1 VPTPEQIK
9 STTTDLPVWGVDNTG
24 NTKQDGGLWLK
35 SNATPAPTEAGYA
48 QLYSPDGAGLRI
60 ATPNGASTL
69 LTPGPAYA
77 AVTGAGATVTG
88 VTAKTLL
95 ASGMTV
101 PSGGFAAG
109 QLYRLCAWGTVTTT
123 AGAQTVTLETYLGGI
138 AGTAL
143 VQLGAATVN
152 AGGAVTGAAWLY
164 RTEIELLT
172 ATGTA
177 AWCDLALN
185 FFPTSVTQQSATIT
199 NASAQQIV
207 LAVTPS
213 AAAVSMTCTG
223 SYCQRVL

>member
-1 VPTPEQIK
+1 MPTPQQVT
-9 STTTDLPVWGVDNTG
+9 STTTDLVVWEVDNTG
-24 NTKQDGGLWLK
+24 NVRQDGGIEFK
-35 SNATPAPTEAGYA
+35 ANPSPEATPAGHM
-48 QLYSPDGAGLRI
+48 QLYSPDGSGLRI
-60 ATPNGASTL
+60 ATPDGLSAP

-95 ASGMTV
+95 ASGMTI

-109 QLYRLCAWGTVTTT
+109 QLYRFCAWGTITTT

-138 AGTAL
+138 AGTAII
-143 VQLGAATVN
+143 QLGAATVN

-177 AWCDLALN
+177 SWCDLALN

-199 NASAQQIV
+199 NASAQQLV

-213 AAAVSMTCTG
+213 AAGVSMTCTG